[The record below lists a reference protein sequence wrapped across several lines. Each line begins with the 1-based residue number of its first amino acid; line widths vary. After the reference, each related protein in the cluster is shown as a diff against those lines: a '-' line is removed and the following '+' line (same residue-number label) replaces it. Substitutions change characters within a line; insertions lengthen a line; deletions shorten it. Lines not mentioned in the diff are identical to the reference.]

1 MGVVHRFWVRRIF
14 NFKRVA
20 LTSGFPDSVYEV
32 CGKLVASK
40 LQKREIK

>member
-14 NFKRVA
+14 NFRRVA
-20 LTSGFPDSVYEV
+20 LTLRNPDSVYEL
-32 CGKLVASK
+32 CGKIEESK